1 MYDRNAS
8 ILAIALFGAG
18 LFAAAP
24 ARADEFAAPAFRLS
38 GSATLASD
46 YRFRGVSLSDN
57 GPAAQA
63 SLRVDHRSGLYVGG
77 FVSSLA
83 GWGAQQRGGV
93 EFDAQTGYR
102 ADVAGF
108 ALDAGVTGYFFPA
121 GSGTGNFA
129 EFHARLG
136 RTLGP
141 VSVTAGIAYAPPQ
154 RALGNWSGTPASR
167 AGARGD
173 YLNLRAGAR
182 GDNLNLRADAIAGV
196 PGTPLTARAHV
207 GWSRGTA
214 GVGPDGYSLTPTGRV
229 LDWLVGLDYVRG
241 PFTFGA
247 AYVATDI
254 GSAAAARLSPAFRQ
268 RRTGGA
274 IAGGRALVSIT
285 AAF

>member
-1 MYDRNAS
+1 MYHRIAT
-8 ILAIALFGAG
+8 ALFGAG
-18 LFAAAP
+18 LCAAAP
-24 ARADEFAAPAFRLS
+24 ARADDFAAPAFRVS
-38 GSATLASD
+38 GSATFASD

-83 GWGAQQRGGV
+83 GWGAQRRGAV
-93 EFDAQTGYR
+93 EFDAQAGYR

-121 GSGTGNFA
+121 GSSNSDFA
-129 EFHARLG
+129 EIHARLE

-173 YLNLRAGAR
+173 NF
-182 GDNLNLRADAIAGV
+182 NLRADAIAGV

-214 GVGPDGYSLTPTGRV
+214 GVGPDGYSLAPTGRV

-241 PFTFGA
+241 RFTFGA
-247 AYVATDI
+247 AYVSTDI
-254 GSAAAARLSPAFRQ
+254 GSAAAAQLSPAFRQ